1 MLIYLVVGISVSS
14 ATIPNELLP
23 EKEQSKH
30 VYDSLKR
37 VLKNNP
43 SDTTK
48 IRTFYNLGKEFLKA
62 SNHDSSLYYFNRA
75 VELSEKHKDKF
86 LLNSVYS
93 GMVEFFF
100 SSRNY
105 SLALDYNF
113 RILNLIDEAIIKGS
127 SDSVK
132 LKSLYAQLYSQIGLC
147 YFNIENFDMAL
158 VYFNKGLEVAEAQ
171 LKKDQSLLNLE
182 RKLVNLVNI
191 GGVFTQKKQFTK
203 AREYFEKAI
212 EINHTLDNLAYY
224 AALYNNLGIIYKE
237 EKNFKKSFD
246 FYSRSL
252 EIREQLKDSA
262 GMAQVLNN
270 MAEYYY
276 TNKDFK
282 NAISSLNKS
291 ISLSRSTRNIRSEM
305 FAYQFLTETY
315 EKMGNYS
322 KALESHKEFKQLY
335 DSITGSDQTANAAR
349 LEVMYQYEKQKKE
362 SELKQEIELAKKER
376 QSLIYLIIAAILLML
391 FIIALLLMR
400 NQKIKMRQNELS
412 RKSLELESKNLVL
425 EKQNLLLENEK
436 LELELDMKKKELTT
450 QVMYLM
456 QKNEFMA
463 SILKEIQDLRSSVDQ
478 KSLARLQ
485 SIVRE
490 MKSNIDSKV
499 WDEFELRFQQVHQDF
514 YDKLN
519 ELHPDLTPNEV
530 KLCAFLRLNMTTK
543 DISAITYQSA
553 KSIQV
558 ARARLRKKL
567 EMERDENLVSYLRQL

>member
-113 RILNLIDEAIIKGS
+113 RILNLIDEAFIKGS

>member
-1 MLIYLVVGISVSS
+1 
-14 ATIPNELLP
+14 
-23 EKEQSKH
+23 
-30 VYDSLKR
+30 
-37 VLKNNP
+37 
-43 SDTTK
+43 
-48 IRTFYNLGKEFLKA
+48 
-62 SNHDSSLYYFNRA
+62 
-75 VELSEKHKDKF
+75 
-86 LLNSVYS
+86 
-93 GMVEFFF
+93 
-100 SSRNY
+100 
-105 SLALDYNF
+105 
-113 RILNLIDEAIIKGS
+113 
-127 SDSVK
+127 
-132 LKSLYAQLYSQIGLC
+132 
-147 YFNIENFDMAL
+147 
-158 VYFNKGLEVAEAQ
+158 
-171 LKKDQSLLNLE
+171 
-182 RKLVNLVNI
+182 
-191 GGVFTQKKQFTK
+191 
-203 AREYFEKAI
+203 
-212 EINHTLDNLAYY
+212 
-224 AALYNNLGIIYKE
+224 
-237 EKNFKKSFD
+237 
-246 FYSRSL
+246 
-252 EIREQLKDSA
+252 
-262 GMAQVLNN
+262 

-362 SELKQEIELAKKER
+362 SELKQKIELAKKER